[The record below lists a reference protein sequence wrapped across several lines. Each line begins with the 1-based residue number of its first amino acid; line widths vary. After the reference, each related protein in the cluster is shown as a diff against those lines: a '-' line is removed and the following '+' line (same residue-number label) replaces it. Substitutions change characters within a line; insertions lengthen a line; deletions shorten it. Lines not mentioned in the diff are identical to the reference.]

1 MRLDVLPQRVDDD
14 GPGLRV
20 HAQQA
25 RQALVQLVLHGLV
38 VQQQQDGA
46 AHVLVPRPLH
56 LRTHAHQRSPI
67 DSPVSLLSFEFT
79 PDGMSNM
86 SNDSL
91 SAEVNSEYVVEVYFG
106 G

>member
-56 LRTHAHQRSPI
+56 LRTHAPTITYRLT
-67 DSPVSLLSFEFT
+67 SLLSFEFT